1 MVFIFT
7 LTLSEVGLFCFSMK
21 LRLEFMKNS
30 FEYFNRD
37 LVSMGAM
44 GALATAILRKGNF
57 STRNFEEKQYSTNK
71 IF

>member
-1 MVFIFT
+1 
-7 LTLSEVGLFCFSMK
+7 
-21 LRLEFMKNS
+21 MKNS

-57 STRNFEEKQYSTNK
+57 STRNFEEKQYSRNK